1 MLRRIRAQSYRVQN
15 YRKLL
20 VWQKAHALAVRVK
33 ETTDA
38 RRRDRTGVLS
48 QACRASLS
56 ISSNISEGCTRR
68 TDRDFA
74 KFIQVA
80 IASSTEVEYQLEYAR
95 DTQILKRREAEPLL
109 LQVVEVR
116 RMLYGLLKK
125 LRDH

>member
-1 MLRRIRAQSYRVQN
+1 MQN

-56 ISSNISEGCTRR
+56 ISSNKSEGCTRS

-95 DTQILKRREAEPLL
+95 DTRILKRREAEPLL